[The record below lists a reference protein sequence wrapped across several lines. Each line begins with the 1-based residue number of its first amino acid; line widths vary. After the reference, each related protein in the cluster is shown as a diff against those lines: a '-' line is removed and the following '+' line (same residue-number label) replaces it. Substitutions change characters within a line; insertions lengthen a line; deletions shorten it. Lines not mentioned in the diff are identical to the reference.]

1 MIPFRSGSHWVVV
14 IALLTLVYIIAGKLG
29 LQLAF
34 VHPSATVVWPPTGI
48 ALAALL
54 VWGYRVWPGIFIG
67 AFLVNIATAGSPATS
82 LGIAAGNTLEGL
94 MGAYLVNRFAHGC
107 QAFDRPTDVFT
118 FAALA
123 GLGSTMVSATIG
135 VTILAWGG
143 YADWADYGSIW
154 RTWWLGDMAGALI
167 VAPVLILWG
176 TSLRVHWRWEQA
188 MEAALVG
195 LLIVLVGYSVF
206 GGLVFSRLQ
215 PYPLEFL
222 CAPLLVWTAFRFTQR
237 EAATATFLISGF
249 AIAGTLHGYGPFAR
263 GAPHES
269 LLLLQTFM
277 GIMAMLALSVVAAVP
292 GRRRLE
298 NVLDR
303 GRETGRPGDQAN
315 ANTQS
320 HTMETLGRQAA
331 GIAHDFNNLL
341 TVIGGYSELLK
352 QTTTL
357 SEDQRAAIDQIAQA
371 TGRATSMTA
380 QLLAFSRRQIV
391 QPVALNLNLVV
402 TNLEQLLRRLIG
414 KHIGLSTV
422 LAPSLELVRADPTQ
436 LEQVLL
442 NLVVN
447 ARDAMPQG
455 GQLTIGTANIELDD
469 TYVRHHPGARPGPYV
484 KLAVRD
490 TGMGIDGATRARM
503 FEPFFTTK
511 GEGKGTGLGLSI
523 IYGIVKQSGGYIT
536 VDSEPG
542 HGTTFTVYL
551 PRIGGADDSAR
562 LPLVSA

>member
-1 MIPFRSGSHWVVV
+1 MTSFRSGSHWVV
-14 IALLTLVYIIAGKLG
+14 IALLAVVYIIAGKLG

-34 VHPSATVVWPPTGI
+34 VHPNATAVWPPTGI

-67 AFLVNIATAGSPATS
+67 AFLVNVATAGSAATS

-94 MGAYLVNRFAHGC
+94 LGAYLVNRFANGRH
-107 QAFDRPTDVFT
+107 AFERPTDVFK

-135 VTILAWGG
+135 VTSLALAG
-143 YADWADYGSIW
+143 YADWATYGSVW
-154 RTWWLGDMAGALI
+154 LTWWLGDAAGALI
-167 VAPVLILWG
+167 VAPVLILWS
-176 TSLRVHWRWEQA
+176 TDLRVQWRWEQA
-188 MEAALVG
+188 MEATLVG

-206 GGLVFSRLQ
+206 GGLVFSHFQ

-237 EAATATFLISGF
+237 EAATATLLISGF
-249 AIAGTLHGYGPFAR
+249 ALVGTLRGYGPFAR
-263 GAPHES
+263 GTPHES

-277 GIMAMLALSVVAAVP
+277 AVMAMIALSVVAAVS
-292 GRRRLE
+292 GRILPEGQLR
-298 NVLDR
+298 
-303 GRETGRPGDQAN
+303 QA
-315 ANTQS
+315 QKL
-320 HTMETLGRQAA
+320 ETLGRLAA
-331 GIAHDFNNLL
+331 SIAHDFNNLL
-341 TVIGGYSELLK
+341 TVIRSYSELLK
-352 QTTTL
+352 ETAIL
-357 SEDQRAAIDQIAQA
+357 SEDQRVAIDEIAQA
-371 TGRATSMTA
+371 TGRATSLTA

-391 QPVALNLNLVV
+391 QPMVLDLNLVV
-402 TNLEQLLRRLIG
+402 TNMEQLFRRLIG
-414 KHIGLSTV
+414 ESVGLSTF
-422 LAPSLELVRADPTQ
+422 LAPSLGPVRADPSQ

-455 GQLTIGTANIELDD
+455 GRLTIETANIELDD

-484 KLAVRD
+484 RLAVSD
-490 TGMGIDGATRARM
+490 TGMGMDAAIRARI

-511 GEGKGTGLGLSI
+511 AEGKGTGLGLSI

-542 HGTTFTVYL
+542 DGTTFTVYL
-551 PRIGGADDSAR
+551 PRVGGASDSVR
-562 LPLVSA
+562 QPSASA